1 MTVRSAN
8 NTRAMATAIYRR
20 FLLAHVGDVATDLAT
35 IYHVVRRIPYG
46 SVGERDPVKIIA
58 NNLGSCSGKHILLR
72 DLLRETGREAQVMTI
87 FTYFNRGVPSHPSM
101 PETLRT
107 LIEGPDVCD
116 FHHYVRAHGEQGWV
130 KLDATWHDAL
140 VPYGFPV
147 NHDWRGRGDTLLAA
161 SPIREYE
168 AVENLAA
175 WKTEL
180 LKQLTPEQRE
190 LRTRFFR
197 QLADWMM
204 TL

>member
-1 MTVRSAN
+1 M
-8 NTRAMATAIYRR
+8 MTAIYRR
-20 FLLAHVGDVATDLAT
+20 FLRAHLGDGAADLPA
-35 IYHVVRRIPYG
+35 IYHAVRNIPYG

-72 DLLRETGREAQVMTI
+72 DLLREIGREAQVLTL
-87 FTYFNRGVPSHPSM
+87 FTYFNRGIPSHPSM
-101 PETLRT
+101 PESLRA
-107 LIEGPDVCD
+107 LIDGADVCD
-116 FHHYVRAHGEQGWV
+116 FHHYVGARGEHGWV

-140 VPYGFPV
+140 IPYGFPV
-147 NHDWRGRGDTLLAA
+147 NHDWKGQGDTVLAA
-161 SPIREYE
+161 APIREYQ

-180 LKQLTPEQRE
+180 LAQLTPEQRE

-204 TL
+204 KL